1 MLNEDI
7 KINEKRKSSFS
18 LLLRCVSPLLRLF
31 RHSKVKRVAQRQRKG
46 RLSFFIDFNI
56 NIYLLHVKR
65 EFYSVKLI
73 CRNLHALFSHVK
85 KAVSHVDV

>member
-18 LLLRCVSPLLRLF
+18 LLLRCAFLC
-31 RHSKVKRVAQRQRKG
+31 VAQKQRKG

-56 NIYLLHVKR
+56 YIYITIYYNILYIYIYIYIYIY
-65 EFYSVKLI
+65 FNI
-73 CRNLHALFSHVK
+73 CIYEVIS
-85 KAVSHVDV
+85 S